1 MIVIGGKH
9 SANTRVLQELCQ
21 QVTRSFHINSSRIDP
36 ELLNDAQV
44 IGLAAGASTPEE
56 IIVEV
61 YNQIFRI
68 KGEPHSV
75 QQIEEIPVIRRNH
88 VRT

>member
-1 MIVIGGKH
+1 M
-9 SANTRVLQELCQ
+9 
-21 QVTRSFHINSSRIDP
+21 TRSFHIETAAELTP

-68 KGEPHSV
+68 KREPHSV
-75 QQIEEIPVIRRNH
+75 QQIEEIPVYKEESC
-88 VRT
+88 